1 MRLVFFLPLLILL
14 HGCKATTDTNYSTP
28 ILPKLDYVAAT
39 SKQTI
44 PTPEDFYRLSPEQI
58 IALQEFLQQEH
69 VANLANY
76 KQAML
81 YIKKRLV
88 NFNYQGKNYFA
99 SQSLV
104 DNGGN
109 CMALAMLT
117 FAIANELQVEL
128 RFQVM
133 HTMPVLLDISDNVA
147 VTSDH
152 VRTFMYETV
161 ENQNEALF
169 GRNRVKIDYFPDKYD
184 RGGKIIDQD
193 EFFAMF
199 YRNLAADA
207 IFEGKLDYAYRLL
220 NKSLSMAPAYEP
232 AINMQAVVLRK
243 LGELELAEKLYRY
256 GLEVA
261 DNKIYLLSNYHFL
274 LRLQGRTEQANLIK
288 QQLLKLDEQS
298 PYAWYLQAVDAMS
311 QQDYQSAKI
320 YLNKFLK
327 NTSYFHRAYYDLA
340 QVHFQLGEPQQAK
353 KAISL
358 ALTHSSSS
366 EDKDVYLAK
375 LNWLTSLQ

>member
-1 MRLVFFLPLLILL
+1 MRLIFILPLLILL
-14 HGCKATTDTNYSTP
+14 QGCKATTYTNTP
-28 ILPKLDYVAAT
+28 TPTLPQLDYVAAT
-39 SKQTI
+39 SEQTI
-44 PTPEDFYRLSPEQI
+44 PTPEDFYRLTPEQI
-58 IALQEFLQQEH
+58 TALEDFLQQEH
-69 VANLANY
+69 VVNLANY
-76 KQAML
+76 KQAFL

-99 SQSLV
+99 SQSLA

-117 FAIANELQVEL
+117 LAIANEMQVEL

-152 VRTFMYETV
+152 VRTLMYETV
-161 ENQNEALF
+161 EDQEGAMF
-169 GRNRVKIDYFPDKYD
+169 GRNRIKIDYFPDKYD
-184 RGGKIIDQD
+184 RGGKIINQD

-207 IFEGKLDYAYRLL
+207 IFAGKLDYAYRLL
-220 NKSLSMAPAYEP
+220 NKSLTLAPDYEP

-243 LGELELAEKLYRY
+243 LGDLKSAEKLYRY

-261 DNKIYLLSNYHFL
+261 DNKISLLSNYHFL
-274 LRLQGRTEQANLIK
+274 LRLQGRTEQASLIK
-288 QQLLKLDEQS
+288 EQLLNLDDQS
-298 PYAWYLQAVDAMS
+298 PYAWYLQAVDAMA

-327 NTSYFHRAYYDLA
+327 NTHYFHKAYYDLA
-340 QVHFQLGEPQQAK
+340 KVYFQLGEPQQAK

-358 ALTHSSSS
+358 ALTHSSSR